1 MEISNLHKELKFMTI
16 MWLRRKTDKHREKFN
31 KEVPNKA
38 TTALKNTLEGLNS
51 RVGEL
56 EK

>member
-16 MWLRRKTDKHREKFN
+16 KWLRRKTDKHREKFN

>member
-1 MEISNLHKELKFMTI
+1 MTI
-16 MWLRRKTDKHREKFN
+16 KCLRRKIDKHREKFN
-31 KEVPNKA
+31 KEVPN
-38 TTALKNTLEGLNS
+38 TLKNTLEGLNS